1 MTRIKLCGLKRTQDI
16 EKANELKPDYV
27 GFVFYQKSRRA
38 VLDGE
43 AEALRELLDPSIESV
58 GVFVNEPEVH
68 VAQLLNRGIIQIA
81 QLHGTEDLAYI
92 QHLRQLTD
100 GPVWKAFAMDS
111 NENAFFAQQS
121 SADMVLLDSAGGG
134 TGTVF
139 QWELLNQIS
148 RPYFLAG
155 GLTPENVKDAVK
167 MLDPYGVDVSSGI
180 ETNGK
185 KDPKKMEAF
194 VWAVRKESGAL
205 LGKR

>member
-58 GVFVNEPEVH
+58 GVFVNEPEGH

-92 QHLRQLTD
+92 QNLRQLTD